1 MLKRI
6 LLVISC
12 CTFFGL
18 APGVQAADDMAAV
31 TAVAEK
37 FRVLL
42 VDPEEAKL
50 NALLFDELSYGH
62 SAGKIDTKKSLVE
75 SLMAGTSNFE
85 SIDITEQTV
94 SVVKDIGIVRHTLAA
109 DVHNKGQEPKKIKL
123 KVVQVWKKVSGKW
136 KLLVRQAITAP

>member
-18 APGVQAADDMAAV
+18 VPSVQAADDTAAV

-37 FRVLL
+37 FRVLM

-50 NALLFDELSYGH
+50 NALLFDELSSSRLFGCLDWPNRSDWSPSRLNLRWVSSH
-62 SAGKIDTKKSLVE
+62 FSA
-75 SLMAGTSNFE
+75 
-85 SIDITEQTV
+85 
-94 SVVKDIGIVRHTLAA
+94 LA
-109 DVHNKGQEPKKIKL
+109 
-123 KVVQVWKKVSGKW
+123 S
-136 KLLVRQAITAP
+136 